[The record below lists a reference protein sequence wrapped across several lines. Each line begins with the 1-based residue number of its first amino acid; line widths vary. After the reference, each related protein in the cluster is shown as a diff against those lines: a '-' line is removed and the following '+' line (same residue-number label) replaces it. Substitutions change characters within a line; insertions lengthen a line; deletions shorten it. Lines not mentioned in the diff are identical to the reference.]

1 MAHPNSPFG
10 RTPSALSLIGHL
22 RWTMQLH
29 NGVTDREQAV
39 LDGCFITFYFCLHYE
54 KLQAAVVNTSLREI
68 CRIESVV
75 IEWFKT
81 DSCLAGY
88 TITTMPLRSRMLGE

>member
-1 MAHPNSPFG
+1 M
-10 RTPSALSLIGHL
+10 LL
-22 RWTMQLH
+22 Q

-54 KLQAAVVNTSLREI
+54 KLQAAVVDTSLREI

-75 IEWFKT
+75 IEWVKT
-81 DSCLAGY
+81 RQL
-88 TITTMPLRSRMLGE
+88 LGRLYHYASEIKDVR